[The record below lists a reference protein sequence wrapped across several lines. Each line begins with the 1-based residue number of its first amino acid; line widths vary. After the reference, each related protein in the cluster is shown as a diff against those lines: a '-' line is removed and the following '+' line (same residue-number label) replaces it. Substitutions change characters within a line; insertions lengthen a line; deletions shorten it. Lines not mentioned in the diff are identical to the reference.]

1 MGKQTSPVNRRKRIC
16 GHFYHLPPLSRV
28 SSLFVPTFI
37 SMDSVPGKRN
47 CSQLPHPALF
57 FRLLLMLMPFL
68 LCLPTTHLASS
79 CRSHPG
85 GPFQQEAFSHLQL
98 PVLPLITLTTLCYKC
113 LFSCPFTPQDYK
125 VLESKMFSD
134 AYLVPSVIQ

>member
-1 MGKQTSPVNRRKRIC
+1 
-16 GHFYHLPPLSRV
+16 
-28 SSLFVPTFI
+28 
-37 SMDSVPGKRN
+37 MDSVPAKRN

-57 FRLLLMLMPFL
+57 FRLLLMLIPFL
-68 LCLPTTHLASS
+68 LCPPTIYLASS

-85 GPFQQEAFSHLQL
+85 GPFQKEAFSHLQL

-125 VLESKMFSD
+125 VLESKMCFLMHTW
-134 AYLVPSVIQ
+134 YLVSYSRKHKAICWSTDQLHMNERK